1 SLFFDHDRVLQL
13 SSDSCLSRVK
23 EGLSVLNPIDPTG
36 NKMRKLTLL
45 IGVILLLAGVI
56 AEALYITSARVAYS
70 GIVANIYLIS
80 EIICILIG
88 FILMLAS
95 VRIPKL
101 RVP

>member
-1 SLFFDHDRVLQL
+1 M
-13 SSDSCLSRVK
+13 SRVK
-23 EGLSVLNPIDPTG
+23 QGLSVLNPIMHTG
-36 NKMRKLTLL
+36 NDMRKLTLL

-70 GIVANIYLIS
+70 GIVANIYLTSGILF
-80 EIICILIG
+80 ILIG
-88 FILMLAS
+88 FMLMLAS